1 MPTPPAAAHER
12 GTAPVV
18 LACGLATLDV
28 TQVVDALPGPDEK
41 IVARSLDVHAGGPA
55 LNAAIT
61 AARLGCTVRLVSRV
75 GAGAP
80 AAAVASELAAEH
92 VELVDAAGEGWNLA
106 LSTVLVTASTGQRA
120 VVSTNATTLG
130 APARLPDG
138 VLDGVVA
145 VLVDGHHL
153 DLAVPLAAAAR
164 AAGIVVLL
172 DGGSWKPGL
181 DALLE
186 HVDVAV
192 LSADFRAPGA
202 TGSAATLD
210 AVHRYGPTV
219 LAQSHGSG
227 PVDVASWRPDDAP
240 ASAAPVRA
248 RLDVTQLDPA
258 DVVDTLGAGDV
269 LHGALLAAVAHRGTQ
284 RWEATLDALAAA
296 CEVATASVTFPGARG
311 WTDDLATVERLRQRI
326 AP

>member
-1 MPTPPAAAHER
+1 MPTPPAASHEC

-75 GAGAP
+75 GTGAP

-130 APARLPDG
+130 AAASLSDG
-138 VLDGVVA
+138 VLDGVTA

-172 DGGSWKPGL
+172 DGGSWKTGL

-192 LSADFRAPGA
+192 LSADFHAPGA
-202 TGSAATLD
+202 ADDAATLA
-210 AVHRYGPTV
+210 AVHQLGPTTV
-219 LAQSHGSG
+219 AQSHGSAPIEVARWDRDG
-227 PVDVASWRPDDAP
+227 HEGAEPTRGTVDVRH
-240 ASAAPVRA
+240 
-248 RLDVTQLDPA
+248 LDPA
-258 DVVDTLGAGDV
+258 AVVDTLGAGDV
-269 LHGALLAAVAHRGTQ
+269 LHGALLAAVAHRGVQ
-284 RWEATLDALAAA
+284 GREPLLDALAAA
-296 CEVATASVTFPGARG
+296 SDVATASVTFPGARG
-311 WTDDLATVERLRQRI
+311 WTGDPTTVERLRRRV